1 MLSYSPAVAV
11 IVAIIFL
18 AHLIAPQAYDWQ
30 VNSISQLAAQGY
42 AQAWLVR
49 AGFISFGIL
58 VQLAG
63 IGRIRAN
70 RPRWYRE
77 VPIMLYG
84 LAILLSGVFSTNPFI
99 QGAPFSETE
108 AGLHTV
114 FATTAGVALSAAML
128 LFALTD
134 APTSRRLIHAV
145 ALALIMLLSFLFGAL
160 PEAAGAIQRL
170 LWVVGFAWLIYLG
183 SATPSMVQTEGAVS
197 SP

>member
-1 MLSYSPAVAV
+1 M
-11 IVAIIFL
+11 
-18 AHLIAPQAYDWQ
+18 
-30 VNSISQLAAQGY
+30 NSISQLAAQNY

-63 IGRIRAN
+63 IGRIRAD
-70 RPRWYRE
+70 RSRWYRE

-84 LAILLSGVFSTNPFI
+84 LAILLSGIFSTNTFI
-99 QGAPFSETE
+99 RGVPFSETE

-114 FATTAGVALSAAML
+114 FATAAGIALSAAML

-134 APTSRRLIHAV
+134 TPASSRLIHAV
-145 ALALIMLLSFLFGAL
+145 ALVLIMLLSFLFGAL

-183 SATPSMVQTEGAVS
+183 SAAPASVQTNEGAS
-197 SP
+197 SS